1 MSDHEFG
8 ANDDLSLPKA
18 TVQKIVGEI
27 LPPHGG
33 VAFAKEA
40 RDLLIECCVEFITL
54 ISSEANEISE
64 KEAKKTIACDHIT
77 KALEQLGFSDYVPA
91 VLEAAAE
98 HKEVQKGREK
108 KADKFAN
115 SGMSMEELARLQEEH
130 PEQLSTIL
138 NSIRDDDD
146 AVGAIESLAS
156 QTVALNR
163 QDEQYGLLLLANK
176 LTCDLRLLLPEA
188 PVMMR
193 AVNSFFSC
201 SGKLFHVFSETYILQ
216 CYRAIFDES
225 QALSELLKAKVCCLA
240 AVAAVGAQYSP
251 DTISKEVE
259 VGLYNLARHFLEVT
273 IEHEPLHA
281 IKACALFAQYN
292 IMNKEMVSLTYVET
306 GLSMCHIYGIN
317 NRALRPDS
325 IPSVEWRDLRNTWRT
340 LIFFSSWLSS
350 TLGYISGNAWSAEKR
365 VLADLKFDDADNIT
379 EVVQTEMA
387 RICLLK
393 AEILRMHLVFKD
405 LTSLAVETIRGDL
418 QSWYGELPESMR
430 LGVTAH
436 EDLPVGT
443 KRSILHL
450 HMLYLGAI
458 MLLYRRVATQ
468 FLQSYAVG
476 GLGGSLHLHPREAF
490 VQQSAEAVLAAST
503 SASIV
508 KLLLDDDGVFKHCWL
523 VIFQTYT
530 ACTILLHSVIQK
542 QLHGFEPSRW
552 QDDLERAEDC
562 LSVLAFCGSQD
573 RVAEQFH
580 EQLETIYQ
588 TASAYVFSSESNGA
602 FMETDD
608 QSIPLRADNP
618 FTPMDDVGEANYA
631 YLLDIP
637 PQANDSLVKLSFILL
652 MMLGQPFGDRGA
664 KEAAEVNLKEH
675 WLGDPSR
682 YEYPQMAERVDW
694 NIENRRM
701 FQWDLSK
708 LNIPPLEAMKVAG
721 ESSSSE
727 GALDLGLS
735 DSMSA
740 GTFLGSSEPSG
751 WTSAASLAN
760 PLRDNENMWGK

>member
-675 WLGDPSR
+675 WLADPSR

>member
-8 ANDDLSLPKA
+8 A

-98 HKEVQKGREK
+98 HKEVQKCDGNWPKCSTCRTKKRACGYVGREGQSRATAVK
-108 KADKFAN
+108 
-115 SGMSMEELARLQEEH
+115 SRLESLEELVTALKTSS
-130 PEQLSTIL
+130 PEQLATIL
-138 NSIRDDDD
+138 NSIRDADD

-156 QTVALNR
+156 QTGGLNG
-163 QDEQYGLLLLANK
+163 QDQQYALLLLANK

-188 PVMMR
+188 PVVMR

-201 SGKLFHVFSETYILQ
+201 SGKLFHVFSEPYILQ

-225 QALSELLKAKVCCLA
+225 QPPSELLKAKVCCLA
-240 AVAAVGAQYSP
+240 AVAAVGAQYAP

-259 VGLYNLARHFLEVT
+259 AALYNLARHFLEVA

-281 IKACALFAQYN
+281 IKACTLFAQYN
-292 IMNKEMVSLTYVET
+292 IMNKEMVSLT
-306 GLSMCHIYGIN
+306 
-317 NRALRPDS
+317 
-325 IPSVEWRDLRNTWRT
+325 
-340 LIFFSSWLSS
+340 WLSS
-350 TLGYISGNAWSAEKR
+350 TLGYISGNTWSAEKR
-365 VLADLKFDDADNIT
+365 VLADLRFDDADNIT

-405 LTSLAVETIRGDL
+405 LTIPAVETIRGDL
-418 QSWYGELPESMR
+418 QSWYEELPESMR
-430 LGVTAH
+430 LGAPAH
-436 EDLPVGT
+436 ENLPVGT

-468 FLQSYAVG
+468 FLQSFAVG
-476 GLGGSLHLHPREAF
+476 GLNGSLHLHPREAF

-503 SASIV
+503 SSRIV
-508 KLLLDDDGVFKHCWL
+508 KLLLDDGGVFKHCWL

-530 ACTILLHSVIQK
+530 ACTILLHSVVQK
-542 QLHGFEPSRW
+542 QLHSFEPSRW
-552 QDDLERAEDC
+552 QDDLDRAEDC
-562 LSVLAFCGSQD
+562 LTVLGFCGSQD
-573 RVAEQFH
+573 RIAEQFH
-580 EQLETIYQ
+580 AQLEAIFQ
-588 TASAYVFSSESNGA
+588 TASAHVFRGESDEA
-602 FMETDD
+602 FMETDVR
-608 QSIPLRADNP
+608 PDNP
-618 FTPMDDVGEANYA
+618 FPPMDDVGEANHA

-637 PQANDSLVKLSFILL
+637 PGADDSLVKLSFILL
-652 MMLGQPFGDRGA
+652 MMLGQPFGDRDT

-675 WLGDPSR
+675 WLTDPSR
-682 YEYPQMAERVDW
+682 YEFPQMAERVDW

-708 LNIPPLEAMKVAG
+708 LNIPPFEAMKMAG

-727 GALDLGLS
+727 DASDLGLS

-751 WTSAASLAN
+751 WTSAANLTSQVRN
-760 PLRDNENMWGK
+760 NENMLGK

>member
-1 MSDHEFG
+1 MC
-8 ANDDLSLPKA
+8 SLQLA
-18 TVQKIVGEI
+18 
-27 LPPHGG
+27 
-33 VAFAKEA
+33 
-40 RDLLIECCVEFITL
+40 LIDTWLHLRERLV
-54 ISSEANEISE
+54 
-64 KEAKKTIACDHIT
+64 
-77 KALEQLGFSDYVPA
+77 
-91 VLEAAAE
+91 
-98 HKEVQKGREK
+98 GREK
-108 KADKFAN
+108 
-115 SGMSMEELARLQEEH
+115 S
-130 PEQLSTIL
+130 
-138 NSIRDDDD
+138 
-146 AVGAIESLAS
+146 
-156 QTVALNR
+156 
-163 QDEQYGLLLLANK
+163 
-176 LTCDLRLLLPEA
+176 
-188 PVMMR
+188 
-193 AVNSFFSC
+193 
-201 SGKLFHVFSETYILQ
+201 
-216 CYRAIFDES
+216 
-225 QALSELLKAKVCCLA
+225 
-240 AVAAVGAQYSP
+240 
-251 DTISKEVE
+251 
-259 VGLYNLARHFLEVT
+259 
-273 IEHEPLHA
+273 
-281 IKACALFAQYN
+281 
-292 IMNKEMVSLTYVET
+292 
-306 GLSMCHIYGIN
+306 
-317 NRALRPDS
+317 
-325 IPSVEWRDLRNTWRT
+325 
-340 LIFFSSWLSS
+340 
-350 TLGYISGNAWSAEKR
+350 
-365 VLADLKFDDADNIT
+365 
-379 EVVQTEMA
+379 VVQTEMA

-418 QSWYGELPESMR
+418 QSWYGELPEPMR

-588 TASAYVFSSESNGA
+588 TAAAYVFSSESNGA
-602 FMETDD
+602 FMETDA
-608 QSIPLRADNP
+608 QQIPLRADNP

-675 WLGDPSR
+675 WLADPSR

-701 FQWDLSK
+701 FRWDLSK

-760 PLRDNENMWGK
+760 PLRNNENMWGK